1 MISNFETPLNNSTL
15 SFKIFPNFNELK
27 EMRKFDQNPRSE
39 EWSKHE
45 RQFFIITDSSRPV
58 YVRYGDEVKTT
69 PILCTIVA
77 FTGQLVRDGEQKL
90 KFFQAGDKLF
100 VFYLPFPFIY
110 VCVSSIK
117 LPINL
122 LYQELI
128 LLEKVLFSLL
138 TPQISQTLLRRP
150 NFDIKKQTSGSE
162 RLFTSILYKMDKS
175 HSFIFYNYIP
185 MCGISKN
192 RNEFKNIIYNL
203 KIDSI
208 LGIIVFYLGEVFLII
223 QKKNYD
229 ISVEDIHILSNNSYP
244 QTDSLENSWSPIYLC
259 SFNTMLHILTVNLKD
274 SPFKIVLLSEDAE
287 SSHKCTHIADQIVEK
302 FKNLHN
308 DIKNDLIPQFKPE
321 PVLHWIIANK
331 NLNQVHS
338 PFILESNLSTLIYI
352 HYSWII
358 DYIEKNNIKGVFY
371 LATEDLTLIGKVNNN
386 EIIIITLS
394 LGISIDIANNI
405 LNNFE
410 NYFLDYKNVFFDY
423 DPKFWE

>member
-308 DIKNDLIPQFKPE
+308 DIKNAMVKG
-321 PVLHWIIANK
+321 A
-331 NLNQVHS
+331 
-338 PFILESNLSTLIYI
+338 ESAS
-352 HYSWII
+352 
-358 DYIEKNNIKGVFY
+358 V
-371 LATEDLTLIGKVNNN
+371 
-386 EIIIITLS
+386 TLS
-394 LGISIDIANNI
+394 SVGG
-405 LNNFE
+405 F
-410 NYFLDYKNVFFDY
+410 
-423 DPKFWE
+423 